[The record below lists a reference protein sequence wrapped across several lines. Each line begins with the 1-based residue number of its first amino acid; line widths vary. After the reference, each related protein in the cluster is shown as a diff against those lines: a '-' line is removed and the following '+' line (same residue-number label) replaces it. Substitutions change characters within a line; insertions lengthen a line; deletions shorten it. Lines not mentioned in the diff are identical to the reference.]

1 MEREQKRVE
10 NEETSAPEEKA
21 VTAPAPAPVNR
32 VAPRTVAGLGSA
44 VLLLLSGWCL
54 LLGAAALVEIG
65 VRREVALLAAF
76 LLGTLLVVAT
86 RPRGP
91 RRGASWLVFWTG
103 LLAGFATFPAW
114 VGLIAGIG
122 LSLGLKPGLPN
133 PPGAGT
139 PLLWITT
146 VGLAPVFEELL
157 YRERLLPALDR
168 RLGALPAVGLSSA
181 AFAVPH
187 LEPWTVLATFLVGLG
202 LGAVMLRTGAVVL
215 CIGLHM
221 GLNLAALVL
230 GVESAEFVFRA
241 WVSAA
246 AGAIVLMAG
255 IGLAEAPRPP

>member
-1 MEREQKRVE
+1 MQREQKRGTA
-10 NEETSAPEEKA
+10 EEMRPPEEKA
-21 VTAPAPAPVNR
+21 VTAPACANGGAPK
-32 VAPRTVAGLGSA
+32 AAAGLGSA
-44 VLLLLSGWCL
+44 MLLVLSGWSL
-54 LLGAAALVEIG
+54 LLAAGALVQLG
-65 VRREVALLAAF
+65 VRQEVALLPAF
-76 LLGTLLVVAT
+76 LIGTLLVVAT

-91 RRGASWLVFWTG
+91 RRGASWLVFGTG

-114 VGLIAGIG
+114 VGLIAGVG
-122 LSLGLKPGLPN
+122 LALGLRPGVPI

-202 LGAVMLRTGAVVL
+202 LGAVMQRTGAVVL

-230 GVESAEFVFRA
+230 GVESAEFVFQV

-246 AGAIVLMAG
+246 AGGIVLMAG